1 MGTVITPAVQVTA
14 KDSVGAIVT
23 TFTGNVTVAIASG
36 TGTAGATLG
45 GTKTVAAVAGVA
57 TFSTLTI
64 DKAGTG
70 YKLTAA
76 ASGFTT
82 GTSSAFTV
90 NSTVGTATKLGFVV
104 QPSGTTAGAT
114 IIPGVVVA
122 VQDAAGNTVTGL
134 TGTITIGFGSNPT
147 GATLG
152 GTLTVNINAGLGNFS
167 NLSVSKAGTYTLV
180 ATTSLLLAQAT
191 SASFTIAAA
200 ATTHFAFTQQ
210 PATTTAGLAIT
221 PAVQVTAQNASNATV
236 TSFTGPVTLAI
247 AVGTGA
253 NGATLGG
260 TLTVS
265 AVAGV
270 ATFSN
275 LSITKAGTGYKLTAS
290 SPGVAGATSASFT
303 INSDVATTLHFA
315 VQPTTTTANTIIT
328 PAVTVDARD
337 QFNNVVKTFT
347 GNVTVSIAAGTGTG
361 GAVLSG
367 TKTVAAV
374 AGIAT
379 FTDLSINLPG
389 SGNTAYRL
397 AAATTGLSPATSS
410 AFSIN

>member
-1 MGTVITPAVQVTA
+1 
-14 KDSVGAIVT
+14 
-23 TFTGNVTVAIASG
+23 
-36 TGTAGATLG
+36 
-45 GTKTVAAVAGVA
+45 
-57 TFSTLTI
+57 
-64 DKAGTG
+64 
-70 YKLTAA
+70 
-76 ASGFTT
+76 
-82 GTSSAFTV
+82 
-90 NSTVGTATKLGFVV
+90 
-104 QPSGTTAGAT
+104 
-114 IIPGVVVA
+114 

-379 FTDLSINLPG
+379 FTDLSINLTG